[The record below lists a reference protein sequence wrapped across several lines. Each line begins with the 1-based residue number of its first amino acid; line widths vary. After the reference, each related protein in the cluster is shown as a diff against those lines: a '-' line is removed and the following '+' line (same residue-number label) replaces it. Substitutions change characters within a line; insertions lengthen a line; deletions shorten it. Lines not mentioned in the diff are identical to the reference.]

1 MPVKKLLSGITD
13 GLGEY
18 HLLRFAE
25 FQDIL
30 DLLSVKQ
37 TADNC

>member
-1 MPVKKLLSGITD
+1 MPVKKLLSGIAD